1 MRMVLRYAFVQ
12 TDAYELALNTLGL
25 SPESNNKKV
34 FDHIIMTALQA
45 AKQEV
50 GNDVTKKGNIWAYMQ
65 VLYNAGITFILR

>member
-1 MRMVLRYAFVQ
+1 
-12 TDAYELALNTLGL
+12 
-25 SPESNNKKV
+25 
-34 FDHIIMTALQA
+34 MTALQA